1 MKVLMMTD
9 LEGAAGVVSFETQT
23 YSAGPE
29 NRRACSLL
37 TAEVNVRYVWDVVQ
51 DIKVGESGYAYVVSD
66 SGILQEW
73 CRRELGRNAT
83 TPETS
88 QIRQRFLQFL
98 QSAPDKHFKPLAGVE
113 SWLQKVEG
121 SPGIFAAIAT
131 GGWRHSARH
140 KLKES
145 GLDRFKLALASS
157 DDAIERTK
165 IMQIAAEKLIKSQR
179 LEHAIISYVGDGVWD
194 LQASQALN
202 WNFIGI
208 ASGDQAQRL
217 KKAGAANIYTDF
229 TQP

>member
-1 MKVLMMTD
+1 MLWQWANNKPQVFILDLDGTLMPSAEIDNQCFWQAVFECYDFNGELPD
-9 LEGAAGVVSFETQT
+9 LHSFEH
-23 YSAGPE
+23 
-29 NRRACSLL
+29 
-37 TAEVNVRYVWDVVQ
+37 
-51 DIKVGESGYAYVVSD
+51 VSD

-113 SWLQKVEG
+113 SWLQKVED

-131 GGWRHSARH
+131 GGWRHSARL
-140 KLKES
+140 KLKKS

-165 IMQIAAEKLIKSQR
+165 IMQIAAGKLAKSQR
-179 LEHAIISYVGDGVWD
+179 LEHALISYVGDGVWD

-217 KKAGAANIYTDF
+217 KTAGADFIYADF